1 MFFFYALDIL
11 DGVEFS
17 GADNKLHIY
26 QNPPMG
32 SEQVQARIK
41 SAVEQQ
47 SAGVCMIWYW
57 VECVDKT
64 KTAQKTL
71 MLLCAAAMCRLML
84 TGAWQVWLSRVEQER
99 TLL

>member
-1 MFFFYALDIL
+1 MLKSVALLLSKNSVLYSKTKLLIQCFFYALDIL

-17 GADNKLHIY
+17 GADNKLHPY

-47 SAGVCMIWYW
+47 SAGVCMI
-57 VECVDKT
+57 
-64 KTAQKTL
+64 
-71 MLLCAAAMCRLML
+71 
-84 TGAWQVWLSRVEQER
+84 
-99 TLL
+99 